1 MNNGS
6 GAEIDTYSS
15 RVTLAIDYLR
25 GNVKWT
31 LVAFG
36 AIGTTLLAGSQLSN
50 LGKFAVTDLR
60 LWVALACAF
69 VALGTASY
77 AVYLALKVAYTGH
90 TEFYHLDAS
99 DIAHAEKNPALLEGF
114 GKVADLKAAYEKA
127 VADRH
132 SALTAPVK
140 DIKLIESNQ
149 TWFEYLDNLVDDVV
163 SYVRYNRIREQAEK
177 TRVELTVT
185 SIIAAFAL
193 VGFAWAANPKVES
206 SSIVL
211 QSPPSEATLS
221 LTATGKLV
229 LTPLLGAHCTAL
241 DHIPVVVISVAASGN
256 DVVSVKSKDC
266 ALARFTIT
274 DALGKL
280 LPPGSI

>member
-1 MNNGS
+1 MSNDS
-6 GAEIDTYSS
+6 GIESDTYSS
-15 RVTLAIDYLR
+15 RVALAVDYLR

-50 LGKFAVTDLR
+50 LGKFETTDFR
-60 LWVALACAF
+60 LWMALTCAF

-77 AVYLALKVAYTGH
+77 AVYLALKVAYTGY
-90 TEFYHLDAS
+90 TEFYHLNKS
-99 DIAHAEKNPALLEGF
+99 DIAHAEENPALLEGF
-114 GKVADLKAAYEKA
+114 GSVAALKAAYEKA

-132 SALTAPVK
+132 SALVAEVK
-140 DIKLIESNQ
+140 DIEAIESNQ

-177 TRVELTVT
+177 TRIRLTVV
-185 SIIAAFAL
+185 SIAAGFAL
-193 VGFAWAANPKVES
+193 VGFAWAANPKIES
-206 SSIVL
+206 SSIIL

-221 LTATGKLV
+221 LTATGKSV

-241 DHIPVVVISVAASGN
+241 DHIPVVVISVAASGS
-256 DVVSVKSKDC
+256 DLVSMKSKDC
-266 ALARFTIT
+266 ALARFTIN

-280 LPPGSI
+280 LPL